1 MAVKI
6 RLARRGRKKLAMY
19 DIVVADSKAPRDG
32 RFIEK
37 IGTYNPNTNPATINL
52 LDDAAFKWVMVGA
65 QPTETVKAM
74 LSYKGLLFKKHLAIG
89 VAKGAITQEVADARL
104 EEWMNA
110 KASKISGKVEGLA
123 DKKDKAAKARKEA
136 EIKVS
141 AARADAIVKKNTV
154 VEEVVAD
161 AEETQEVA
169 AEAAAEDVVTE
180 VAVDVVPEVVAET
193 QAEVAVE
200 EVPEVVAAAQAEVVA
215 EEVPEVV
222 AEAQAEV
229 AIEEVSEVV
238 AEAQA
243 EVAVEE
249 VPEVVAEEQ
258 IEVAVEEVPE
268 VVAETQAEV
277 AVEEVP
283 EVVAEA
289 QAEVESTDEA
299 PKA

>member
-141 AARADAIVKKNTV
+141 SARADAIVKKNTV
-154 VEEVVAD
+154 VEEVAAD
-161 AEETQEVA
+161 VEENVEVA
-169 AEAAAEDVVTE
+169 AEVAVEETPVVEAEAQSEVSVEETPVVEAEVQAE
-180 VAVDVVPEVVAET
+180 VAVEPVQEVVAEVQPEVAVEEVQEVVAEV

-200 EVPEVVAAAQAEVVA
+200 EVQ
-215 EEVPEVV
+215 
-222 AEAQAEV
+222 
-229 AIEEVSEVV
+229 EVV

-249 VPEVVAEEQ
+249 VQ
-258 IEVAVEEVPE
+258 
-268 VVAETQAEV
+268 
-277 AVEEVP
+277 

-289 QAEVESTDEA
+289 QSEVAAEEVQEVVAEVQAEVESSDEA